1 MRSKLFILF
10 FLLLGCIAGNAQ
22 RSLSDASEIAR
33 IKKGAAD
40 AAGRTSTI
48 ISGFTQEKE
57 MNILEEKIRSSGK
70 FYFKKEKLLRW
81 EYIQP
86 YSYIIVINNDRI
98 TVRDEKK
105 TSQFDARSNKVFAEV
120 NRIIVGSIRGTLL
133 NDEQNFSASF
143 ADGSTAWIV
152 KLVPLSAGLKSTLS
166 QIILWFDKKDF
177 SVTRLEMIEN
187 TGDKTIITFTD
198 KRFNEPIADEKFILK

>member
-105 TSQFDARSNKVFAEV
+105 TSQFDARSNKVFTEV